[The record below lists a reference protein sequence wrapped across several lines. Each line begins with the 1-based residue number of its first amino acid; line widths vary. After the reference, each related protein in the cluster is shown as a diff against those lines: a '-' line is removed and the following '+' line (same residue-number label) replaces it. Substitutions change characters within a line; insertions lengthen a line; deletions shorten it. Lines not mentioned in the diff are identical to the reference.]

1 MQFSSDTNMKS
12 TLLYFETVKDKYMD
26 TLEKEIH
33 HIQFFPPHQQTHSLT
48 QKHKT
53 SNTHEVFLEGG
64 RACVQ
69 RRVRKLTLTLH
80 E

>member
-1 MQFSSDTNMKS
+1 
-12 TLLYFETVKDKYMD
+12 MD
-26 TLEKEIH
+26 TSEKEID
-33 HIQFFPPHQQTHSLT
+33 HIQLFPPHQQTHTLT
-48 QKHKT
+48 HIKHKA

-69 RRVRKLTLTLH
+69 RRVRKLTLTLC